1 MSVEQPNKLR
11 DRLDNFVDQARE
23 NEKKLRRFQS
33 LELRLIGHDSLID
46 LIKDVL
52 YPEKAHFQWD
62 LVSLLL
68 LDPEYEIQRI
78 LEEEGINPDKYPT
91 LMFATDRDDIE
102 SLYPVSLFPAPG
114 PYRSRRHAS
123 LFPVRQKAPSSIMLL
138 PLVRY
143 GRLIGSLNIGSY
155 DAERFSRRVR
165 TDFFEH
171 FSAIVAICLENA
183 CNLERLKRQG
193 LTDTLTAVN
202 NRRFFDQRLEEEVGL
217 ARRNADMLTCLLMDI
232 DYFKQVNDVHGH
244 QVGDQVLMDVAALI
258 RAQMRNTDVLS
269 RYGGEEFSALLAHT
283 PEYEAL
289 EVAERIRNSI
299 EQHRFIGADGQPFRV
314 TLSIGVATLNG
325 RLQATAPIPG
335 QVLVGYADRALYQAK
350 GAGRNQVSSQGEV
363 NVAIEETV

>member
-11 DRLDNFVDQARE
+11 DRLDSFVDQARE
-23 NEKKLRRFQS
+23 NERKLRRFQS
-33 LELRLIGHDSLID
+33 LELRLIGHDSLFA
-46 LIKDVL
+46 LIKDIL

-62 LVSLLL
+62 LVTLLL

-78 LEEEGINPDKYPT
+78 LEEEGIDLSKYPT

-102 SLYPVSLFPAPG
+102 ALYPVSLFPAPG

-123 LFPVRQKAPSSIMLL
+123 LFPLRPRAPASIMLL
-138 PLVRY
+138 PLLRY

-155 DAERFSRRVR
+155 DGERFSRKVR

-183 CNLERLKRQG
+183 CNLERLKHQG
-193 LTDTLTAVN
+193 LTDTLTAIN
-202 NRRFFDQRLEEEVGL
+202 NRRFFDQRLEEEVEL
-217 ARRNADMLTCLLMDI
+217 ARRNADMLCCLLMDI
-232 DYFKQVNDVHGH
+232 DYFKRVNDVYGH
-244 QVGDQVLMDVAALI
+244 QIGDQVLMDVAALI

-283 PEYEAL
+283 PESEAL
-289 EVAERIRNSI
+289 EVAERIRNSV
-299 EQHRFIGADGQPFRV
+299 EQYEFTDADGQPFRV
-314 TLSIGVATLNG
+314 TLSIGVAILNG
-325 RLQATAPIPG
+325 RLQSTAPVSG

-350 GAGRNQVSSQGEV
+350 GAGRNQVLSQGELS
-363 NVAIEETV
+363 ATAEQSD